1 MVVMVHC
8 EVVMVEMVCLE
19 EMVRMES
26 QDLKENRDHLDL
38 AQGPQGSRSA
48 GVTYIRWEKNSCPIV

>member
-1 MVVMVHC
+1 MQSHVFLSLTCC
-8 EVVMVEMVCLE
+8 EAVMVEMVCLE

-38 AQGPQGSRSA
+38 KDLQDL
-48 GVTYIRWEKNSCPIV
+48 GVLG

>member
-1 MVVMVHC
+1 MQLHVFLSLTCC
-8 EVVMVEMVCLE
+8 EVVMVETVCLE

-38 AQGPQGSRSA
+38 KDIQDLRVLG
-48 GVTYIRWEKNSCPIV
+48 